1 MESEENLEKKLEE
14 KLEKKFDFTN
24 TKCNKNNNRNYSSGV
39 DCVYGLG
46 VIGAAIFFIG
56 KATTFGAGALGLL
69 KAILWP
75 AFMVYEVFKLLIK

>member
-1 MESEENLEKKLEE
+1 MDSEEKFEKELEE
-14 KLEKKFDFTN
+14 KLEKKFSCN
-24 TKCNKNNNRNYSSGV
+24 NNKYNKNNNHTHSSSV

-46 VIGAAIFFIG
+46 VIGATVFFIG